1 MAYGVVPEGF
11 KRKPL
16 SVILAELQAKM
27 IEVFG
32 PGVIQSSQSPL
43 GQLNG
48 LVADLANEHWETAED
63 TYQSFDLYSAI
74 GPRLDIIST
83 FQTLERVEG
92 ETDAAFRT
100 RISNEGSANIK
111 LSHRINTLR
120 NIDGVTFA
128 WAIENST
135 ATTNSYGMPPHSVAY
150 AVSGGDDEEVALTLY
165 QMSVGG
171 IGLFGDY
178 EVAVVADGFCKM
190 VPFIRPIEVPIRV
203 ELVVKHIPDSC
214 QCAPPTVG
222 TITQFVIDAFAGE
235 CGYKNGDTVIED
247 RVVAE
252 TVQIGNM
259 KVIDCMIAKVSNS
272 IELETITSTI
282 FERPVIISP
291 YVSVEYADA

>member
-1 MAYGVVPEGF
+1 MAYGVIPEGF
-11 KRKPL
+11 ARKPL
-16 SVILAELQAKM
+16 SVIHAEIQAKM
-27 IEVFG
+27 IEIFG

-48 LVADLANEHWETAED
+48 LMADLANEHWEMAED
-63 TYQSFDLYSAI
+63 TYQSFDIYSAI

-83 FQTLERVEG
+83 FQTLERVDG

-150 AVSGGDDEEVALTLY
+150 AVSGGEDEDVALALY

-178 EVAVVADGFCKM
+178 EVPVVVDGFCKM
-190 VPFIRPIEVPIRV
+190 VGFIRPIEVPIRV

-214 QCAPPTVG
+214 QCAPPSVG

-259 KVIDCMIAKVSNS
+259 KVIDCKIARASNS
-272 IELETITSTI
+272 IELEEITTTI
-282 FERPVIISP
+282 FERPVVISP
-291 YVSVEYADA
+291 YVSVEYVDD